1 MTQQSSSRRRS
12 CTSRS
17 AASTTFHNWNSS
29 RRPWSYQSL
38 VKESVA
44 RVSRRALLRK
54 RWNRRTRTR
63 RAAGA
68 APFSFLVMEFLII
81 ASLRRGPMQA
91 CHRLSLAAP
100 APLFFSPGGGLSQ
113 ISAGSVQLFTC
124 MRQAVIE
131 EDSHCTDLCPTTNND
146 KSKVVRDA
154 HY

>member
-1 MTQQSSSRRRS
+1 MMMTQQSSSRRRS

-17 AASTTFHNWNSS
+17 AASTTFHNWNGS
-29 RRPWSYQSL
+29 RRPWSYQPL

-81 ASLRRGPMQA
+81 ASLRRGPVQA

-100 APLFFSPGGGLSQ
+100 APLFFSPGG
-113 ISAGSVQLFTC
+113 SAGSVQLFTC

-131 EDSHCTDLCPTTNND
+131 EESHCTDLCPTTNND

-154 HY
+154 HH

>member
-1 MTQQSSSRRRS
+1 
-12 CTSRS
+12 
-17 AASTTFHNWNSS
+17 
-29 RRPWSYQSL
+29 
-38 VKESVA
+38 
-44 RVSRRALLRK
+44 LLRK

-100 APLFFSPGGGLSQ
+100 APLFFCPGGGLSQ

-131 EDSHCTDLCPTTNND
+131 GESDCTDLCPTTNND
-146 KSKVVRDA
+146 KSKLVRDA
-154 HY
+154 HH